1 MDREQE
7 TVRWL
12 LPSLPQTQ
20 RRNLSPLL
28 LRLALAELRPGLLL
42 AALGLALLAGLAA
55 ARLTAAR
62 LAAD

>member
-42 AALGLALLAGLAA
+42 AALAWPCWQGWPLPG
-55 ARLTAAR
+55 
-62 LAAD
+62 